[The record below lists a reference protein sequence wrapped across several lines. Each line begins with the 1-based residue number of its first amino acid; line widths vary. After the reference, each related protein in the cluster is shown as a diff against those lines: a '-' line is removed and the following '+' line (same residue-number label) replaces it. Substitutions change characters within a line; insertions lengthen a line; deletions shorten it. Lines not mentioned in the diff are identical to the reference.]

1 MRSFISV
8 FIVFTG
14 LSFASSAQSLMND
27 MKEIVG
33 VLDTVNSAHIQVNCM
48 VYSRKGGDLIN
59 TAHTEL
65 FKDGKK
71 SVSIIDDVSVF
82 SDEKYGVLVNHENR
96 SLMLVAKNKY
106 ASKFNLKNINGVD
119 QFVSWLRQKQTKK
132 TFNPEMISEENG
144 VRIYSIKNLD
154 DLKEL
159 IIVLDLKNK
168 SIVKITYE
176 FSESSEQK
184 QKFIQLNYS
193 KFLVNSKEINVNQSD
208 YYIQKS
214 GKFLPGNKYKSYR
227 ITTDL

>member
-1 MRSFISV
+1 MKSLI
-8 FIVFTG
+8 IVLVIFTG
-14 LSFASSAQSLMND
+14 LSFSGRAQSLMSD

-33 VLDTVNSAHIQVNCM
+33 VLDTVNSVHIQVNCK

-71 SVSIIDDVSVF
+71 SVSIMDDMSVF
-82 SDEKYGVLVNHENR
+82 SDEKYGVLVNNEDH

-106 ASKFNLKNINGVD
+106 ASKFNIKNNNGID
-119 QFVSWLRQKQTKK
+119 QFVSWLHQKQTKK
-132 TFNPEMISEENG
+132 SFSQEMVSEENG
-144 VRIYSIKNLD
+144 VRTYSIKNLD
-154 DLKEL
+154 DVKEL
-159 IIVLDLKNK
+159 IIVLDMKNK
-168 SIVKITYE
+168 SIVRITYE
-176 FSESSEQK
+176 FSESSEKK

-193 KFLVNSKEINVNQSD
+193 KFLLNSKEINVNQSD